1 MLRRWLLYLAALTG
15 LIIFYWAY
23 REWFSWLALLGVLC
37 LPVAVLLM
45 SLPAMLSTK
54 LSVQCPAYLSL
65 GDKQKVSFS
74 VKSRLVSP
82 PLSGRVRVKRMTTGE
97 TWLLKEGKYL
107 PTKHCGELRC
117 YPEKSRVYDYLGL
130 FFLRVQ
136 KKAGVSVVVRP
147 EAQKIDRIPRLE
159 RYVSVSWRP
168 KPGGGFAENHD
179 LRLYRQGDSLTQI
192 HWKLS
197 AKTGKYIVRE
207 ALEPG
212 KSRVLL
218 EMILRGT
225 PEELD
230 SKFGKLM
237 GMSRYLLEQQ
247 LSHELRV
254 LTGNGVQC
262 LAVSN
267 QTELETAIDT
277 LLGMPPAPQGEKLES
292 VPASWQYT
300 VGGDGDDA

>member
-1 MLRRWLLYLAALTG
+1 MLRRWLLYLAVLTG

-54 LSVQCPAYLSL
+54 LSIECPAYLSI
-65 GDKQKVSFS
+65 GDKHKVSFS

-82 PLSGRVRVKRMTTGE
+82 PFSGRIRVKRVTTGE
-97 TWLLKEGKYL
+97 TWLLKEGKHL

-136 KKAGVSVVVRP
+136 KNAGVSVVVRP
-147 EAQKIDRIPRLE
+147 VVQKIDRVPRLE

-179 LRLYRQGDSLTQI
+179 LRLYRPGDNLTQI

-207 ALEPG
+207 PLEPG

-218 EMILRGT
+218 EMILRGA

-230 SKFGKLM
+230 NKFGKLM
-237 GMSRYLLEQQ
+237 GMSQYLLEQG
-247 LSHELRV
+247 LTHELRV
-254 LTGNGVQC
+254 LTGSGVQC
-262 LAVSN
+262 LIVSN
-267 QTELETAIDT
+267 RTELETAIDT
-277 LLGMPPAPQGEKLES
+277 LLKMPPAPQGAKLERVS
-292 VPASWQYT
+292 ASWQYM

>member
-1 MLRRWLLYLAALTG
+1 MLRRWLFYLAALTG
-15 LIIFYWAY
+15 LIVFYWAY

-45 SLPAMLSTK
+45 SLPAMLSAKIT
-54 LSVQCPAYLSL
+54 VACPAYLMV
-65 GDKQKVSFS
+65 GDKHKVSFS
-74 VKSRLVSP
+74 VKSKLVSP
-82 PLSGRVRVKRMTTGE
+82 PFTGRIRVKRVTTGE

-107 PTKHCGELRC
+107 PTKHCGALRC

-136 KKAGVSVVVRP
+136 KNAGVSVVVRP
-147 EAQKIDRIPRLE
+147 IPQKIDRIPRLE

-179 LRLYRQGDSLTQI
+179 LRLYRPGDNLTQI

-197 AKTGKYIVRE
+197 AKTGKLIVRE
-207 ALEPG
+207 PLEPG

-218 EMILRGT
+218 EMILRGA

-237 GMSRYLLEQQ
+237 GMSQYLLEQG
-247 LSHELRV
+247 LNHELRV
-254 LTGNGVQC
+254 LTGSGIEC
-262 LAVSN
+262 LTVSN
-267 QTELETAIDT
+267 QKELEAAIDT
-277 LLGMPPAPQGEKLES
+277 LLQMSPAPRGVKLES
-292 VPASWQYT
+292 VPASWQYR